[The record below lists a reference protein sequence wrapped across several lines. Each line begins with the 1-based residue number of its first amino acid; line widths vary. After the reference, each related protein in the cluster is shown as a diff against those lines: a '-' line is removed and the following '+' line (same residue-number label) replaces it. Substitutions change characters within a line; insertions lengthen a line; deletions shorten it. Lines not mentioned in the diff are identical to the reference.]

1 MRLSTRTAFLLLIF
15 MLIAVI
21 SNGAPIQI
29 LDGVIVDVKDENVWI
44 IAEGAAQQPRK
55 FVLRWNARFDP
66 PRLPLKGDRVRVLY
80 KDKDEGAVIYG
91 LNYLQTPWEV
101 SETQSD
107 SGI

>member
-1 MRLSTRTAFLLLIF
+1 MRVSIRTALLLSFF
-15 MLIAVI
+15 MLIAI
-21 SNGAPIQI
+21 IANGAPIQI
-29 LDGVIVDVKDENVWI
+29 VDGVIVDVKDENVWI
-44 IAEGAAQQPRK
+44 VAKGDAQQPRK
-55 FVLRWNARFDP
+55 FLLRWNARFDP

-101 SETQSD
+101 SGTQSD